1 MGGVLTGR
9 NYFHIIGNMETD
21 RAVLA
26 LEALAQHSR
35 IAIFRLLVEAGP
47 GGMPAG
53 EIAASVGL
61 PAATLSFHLSQL
73 KHSGLITCLREGR
86 SLIYSADFAAMN
98 ELVGFLTD
106 HCCGGDASQCAPA
119 CSPPSA
125 WAKASR
131 PPAVK
136 TRTRTRRKSP

>member
-1 MGGVLTGR
+1 
-9 NYFHIIGNMETD
+9 METD
-21 RAVLA
+21 KAVLA

-47 GGMPAG
+47 RGMPAG

-61 PAATLSFHLSQL
+61 PGATLSFHLSQL

-86 SLIYSADFAAMN
+86 SLIYSADFDAMN

-119 CSPPSA
+119 CSPPVA
-125 WAKASR
+125 RLARSR
-131 PPAVK
+131 APATN
-136 TRTRTRRKSP
+136 TRTRNKRKSP